1 MDAER
6 RVCRLRVFPLLPGK
20 RDASSGCQ
28 WRVVFLSFET
38 FKIIRNMK
46 KRIFSVRTLLSG
58 VLAMLG
64 FAGCENA
71 WNEADEYGSPSV
83 DYRVIG
89 EVTDEAG
96 KPLSGIRVIVQDK
109 SLYSK
114 DGDYHTYNY
123 EGDTVYTDAKGA
135 FQSAKIHAGG
145 IYKQRVVFDDVD
157 GEANGGEFRSVDMS
171 IKDLDSKQIKK
182 GGDWYEG
189 EYELSTKVQMKKK

>member
-1 MDAER
+1 
-6 RVCRLRVFPLLPGK
+6 
-20 RDASSGCQ
+20 
-28 WRVVFLSFET
+28 
-38 FKIIRNMK
+38 MK

-96 KPLSGIRVIVQDK
+96 KPLSGIRVIVKDQY
-109 SLYSK
+109 LYNK
-114 DGDYHTYNY
+114 DGDYEHTYNH
-123 EGDTVYTDAKGA
+123 EGDTVYTDAQGA
-135 FQSAKIHAGG
+135 FQSAKIQSGG
-145 IYKQRVVFDDVD
+145 IYQQRVVFDDVD

-171 IKDLDSKQIKK
+171 IKDFDSKQIEK
-182 GGDWYEG
+182 GDGWYDGD
-189 EYELSTKVQMKKK
+189 YELSTKVQMKKK

>member
-1 MDAER
+1 
-6 RVCRLRVFPLLPGK
+6 
-20 RDASSGCQ
+20 
-28 WRVVFLSFET
+28 
-38 FKIIRNMK
+38 MK

-58 VLAMLG
+58 VLAILG
-64 FAGCENA
+64 FAGCEKA
-71 WNEADEYGSPSV
+71 WNGECEYGSPSV

-109 SLYSK
+109 YLYSK
-114 DGDYHTYNY
+114 DGDYEHTYNH